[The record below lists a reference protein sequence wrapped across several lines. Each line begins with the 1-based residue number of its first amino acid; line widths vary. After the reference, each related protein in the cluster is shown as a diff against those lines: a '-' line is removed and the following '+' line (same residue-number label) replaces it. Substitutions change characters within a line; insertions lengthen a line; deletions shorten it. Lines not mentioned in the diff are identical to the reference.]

1 MINWIWFE
9 SIQLK
14 KSAINGYITDKMKRF
29 HCTTSGHC
37 IGFLWQKFRFW
48 PALKKK
54 HKIKDREFVAE
65 VHVVLLSLELRKI
78 SCTSRIELLTCPK
91 LDYGGACLISRD
103 V

>member
-14 KSAINGYITDKMKRF
+14 KSAINGYITDKMKCF

-37 IGFLWQKFRFW
+37 IGLLWQKFRLW

-54 HKIKDREFVAE
+54 PKIKESKFFATVQL
-65 VHVVLLSLELRKI
+65 HVVLLSLELRKI
-78 SCTSRIELLTCPK
+78 SCTSRRELNVFPA
-91 LDYGGACLISRD
+91 G
-103 V
+103 